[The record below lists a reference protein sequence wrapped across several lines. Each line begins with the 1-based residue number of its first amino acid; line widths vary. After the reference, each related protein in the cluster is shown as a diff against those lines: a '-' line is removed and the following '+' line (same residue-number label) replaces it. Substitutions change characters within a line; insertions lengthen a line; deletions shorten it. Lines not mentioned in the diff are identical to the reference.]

1 MQRFVP
7 AARRKNN
14 RFAFIAGVAATHAVL
29 IVTFLLN
36 DTVLLPEHISPA
48 KEITL
53 ILQRI
58 IPAPPQPTPRSSA
71 RHTKSN
77 AITLP
82 PAVPNDLLQRLGRTL
97 ACRSNYDTLSPEER
111 ARCATQQWTAP
122 ESTDAFLLGTEQPS
136 IWAQELAERN
146 APFVPMVGPCD
157 VGAIGPDADRGH
169 LGLACMQTDPEQ
181 AKRWGKLLH

>member
-1 MQRFVP
+1 
-7 AARRKNN
+7 
-14 RFAFIAGVAATHAVL
+14 VAATHAVL

-36 DTVLLPEHISPA
+36 DTVQLPEHISPA

-58 IPAPPQPTPRSSA
+58 IPAPPQPAPQPNA
-71 RHTKSN
+71 RHIKSN

-82 PAVPNDLLQRLGRTL
+82 PAVPSDLLQRLGRTL

-111 ARCATQQWTAP
+111 AGCATRQWTAP
-122 ESTDAFLLGTEQPS
+122 DSTDAFLLGTERPS
-136 IWAQELAERN
+136 IWAQELAERK
-146 APFVPMVGPCD
+146 APFVSMFNPCEM
-157 VGAIGPDADRGH
+157 GEGPDAERSR
-169 LGLACMQTDPEQ
+169 LGLGCMTSDPEQ